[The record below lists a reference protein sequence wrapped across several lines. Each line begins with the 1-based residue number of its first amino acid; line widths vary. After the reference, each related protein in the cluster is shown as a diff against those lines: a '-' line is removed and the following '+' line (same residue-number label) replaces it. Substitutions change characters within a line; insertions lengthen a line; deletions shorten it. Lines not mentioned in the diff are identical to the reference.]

1 MVASAPSDSNLML
14 WRQLDAQTTHDNAK
28 VIRECDIIFL
38 AVKPN
43 LFSEVIFSFFL
54 TDVLNNVHLL
64 LMMM

>member
-38 AVKPN
+38 AVKPH
-43 LFSEVIFSFFL
+43 LFSEVMGFFFYSL
-54 TDVLNNVHLL
+54 TDVHLL
-64 LMMM
+64 LLLT